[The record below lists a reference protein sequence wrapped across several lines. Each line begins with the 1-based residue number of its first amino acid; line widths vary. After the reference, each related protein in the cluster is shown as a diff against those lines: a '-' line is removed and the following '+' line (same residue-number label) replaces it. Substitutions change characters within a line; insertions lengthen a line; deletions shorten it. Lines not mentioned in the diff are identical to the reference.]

1 MPRPVRFVAALVC
14 VAAAAGRAHAAD
26 PDLEAL
32 VGGPSTCPRAE
43 LVLAE
48 LATLLPPDRLSTRLR
63 ALTGTP
69 AVELIDLGAP
79 FQVVVGG
86 RVREYRDE
94 ARDCAQR
101 ARVAAVFV
109 AMTIDPASI
118 AAPPP
123 PPPPPPPAAA
133 PGAPPGAR
141 LGVAAAVDSGLGSS
155 GVVVQG
161 GLDLRLAAG
170 RRPVAFVAGALL
182 LWPVDTT
189 VGGVRLHETRFPI
202 DAGVRLERPTGGG
215 AAYADLGLH
224 ASVLSV
230 TATDLATANSRT
242 TIELGAR
249 AALGMRFGGARL
261 AWFAAAHAVLVPAPA
276 AIYALPQGVAG
287 HTPYVWIGGSAGAA
301 MGFL

>member
-1 MPRPVRFVAALVC
+1 
-14 VAAAAGRAHAAD
+14 
-26 PDLEAL
+26 
-32 VGGPSTCPRAE
+32 
-43 LVLAE
+43 
-48 LATLLPPDRLSTRLR
+48 LLPPERLTRACAR
-63 ALTGTP
+63 AAAP
-69 AVELIDLGAP
+69 AVELVDLGAP

-170 RRPVAFVAGALL
+170 RRRSRSSPARCCCGRSTPPSAACAC
-182 LWPVDTT
+182 
-189 VGGVRLHETRFPI
+189 TRRDSRSTP
-202 DAGVRLERPTGGG
+202 ASASSGRRAAARPTPISGCTR
-215 AAYADLGLH
+215 
-224 ASVLSV
+224 ASC
-230 TATDLATANSRT
+230 R
-242 TIELGAR
+242 
-249 AALGMRFGGARL
+249 
-261 AWFAAAHAVLVPAPA
+261 
-276 AIYALPQGVAG
+276 
-287 HTPYVWIGGSAGAA
+287 
-301 MGFL
+301 